1 MTLKVNASDFSV
13 ILNICE
19 GPDRDIFTIPSRCE
33 VIRYFKV
40 SKKISSCE
48 DQVIHPHEIM
58 PGVLFARSIFNPEKP
73 FLRVMNLTNDVVKI
87 KNAIPKSENLSN
99 YDVYS
104 LDDVKNADSKRNL
117 EIARLVGKGVPEYVK
132 SDLVDLCMKFSD
144 VFALSDDKFI
154 YTKVAYQR

>member
-1 MTLKVNASDFSV
+1 M
-13 ILNICE
+13 
-19 GPDRDIFTIPSRCE
+19 
-33 VIRYFKV
+33 
-40 SKKISSCE
+40 
-48 DQVIHPHEIM
+48 
-58 PGVLFARSIFNPEKP
+58 
-73 FLRVMNLTNDVVKI
+73 
-87 KNAIPKSENLSN
+87 
-99 YDVYS
+99 YS

>member
-73 FLRVMNLTNDVVKI
+73 FLRVMNLMLLRSRMPSLNPKI
-87 KNAIPKSENLSN
+87 CLITMCT
-99 YDVYS
+99 
-104 LDDVKNADSKRNL
+104 R
-117 EIARLVGKGVPEYVK
+117 
-132 SDLVDLCMKFSD
+132 
-144 VFALSDDKFI
+144 
-154 YTKVAYQR
+154 